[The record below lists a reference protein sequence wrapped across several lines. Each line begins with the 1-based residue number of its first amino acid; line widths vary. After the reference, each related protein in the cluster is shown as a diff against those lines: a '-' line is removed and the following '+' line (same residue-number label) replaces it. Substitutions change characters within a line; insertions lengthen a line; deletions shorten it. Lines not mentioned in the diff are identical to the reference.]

1 MTLRSAL
8 TFSVIFALSPV
19 GCAGGHDGAT
29 EGAGADLSALPPP
42 TTATGPDAPDPKP
55 ATWDGTGA
63 KTTVK
68 LGTDCTAAGHTAC
81 SSSKTATFQASAVEQ
96 ALAEALTT
104 QDQNVSAEAATY
116 TEVPADFIGDLTA
129 AAQKDAAFQL
139 MFRSDGKSFDDSH
152 GFGESLTSFETL
164 KCSTVTSA
172 KVASTVAKFHGV
184 QAILADDQD
193 DKAKEAAT
201 KFKAA
206 IADAESALVNAD
218 AGAKLFSCDWD
229 NHDDSDAGAILSVDA
244 KTSTVRVLFV
254 FNGG

>member
-1 MTLRSAL
+1 MALRSTFPILIAL
-8 TFSVIFALSPV
+8 LALAAC
-19 GCAGGHDGAT
+19 GGGHEDAV
-29 EGAGADLSALPPP
+29 EGAGADLNASGHP
-42 TTATGPDAPDPKP
+42 TTAAGPDAPHPKP
-55 ATWDGTGA
+55 TAWDGTGA

-68 LGTDCTAAGHTAC
+68 LGTDCTAAQHTAC
-81 SSSKTATFQASAVEQ
+81 GSSKPVSFQAAAVQ
-96 ALAEALTT
+96 DALTEALKT

-116 TEVPADFIGDLTA
+116 TQVPADFLGDLTA
-129 AAQKDAAFQL
+129 TAQKDAAFQL
-139 MFRSDGKSFDDSH
+139 MFRSDGKNFDDTH
-152 GFGESLTSFETL
+152 GFGASLASFETL
-164 KCSTVTSA
+164 KCSTVTGA

-193 DKAKEAAT
+193 DKAKEAAS

-218 AGAKLFSCDWD
+218 AGASLFSCDWD

-244 KTSTVRVLFV
+244 KTGTVRVLFV